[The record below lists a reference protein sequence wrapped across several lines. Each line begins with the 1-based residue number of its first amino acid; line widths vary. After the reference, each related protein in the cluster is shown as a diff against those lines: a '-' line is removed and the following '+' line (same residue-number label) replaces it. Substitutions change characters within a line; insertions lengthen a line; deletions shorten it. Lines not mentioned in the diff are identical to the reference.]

1 MKEIKSKENEQKT
14 SKIKEINN
22 IQRKNWTRISY
33 LLVLARHLE
42 HIVDRENIK
51 QRFIDTEDNIYLSN
65 MEIYDLCLFLCTNRL
80 PSEEKNDLYQRCIE
94 RFRNCLFNLVSIC
107 IRKYQE
113 DDEETIERN
122 IKVNKVLELIIEM
135 LENFSQNMKASK
147 LRQNRQIIIE
157 FLEVLLNMMVIYI
170 EKVGLSTISFIVEDF
185 YYDSPEIYEVITDTF
200 EKYFSK

>member
-1 MKEIKSKENEQKT
+1 
-14 SKIKEINN
+14 
-22 IQRKNWTRISY
+22 
-33 LLVLARHLE
+33 
-42 HIVDRENIK
+42 
-51 QRFIDTEDNIYLSN
+51 
-65 MEIYDLCLFLCTNRL
+65 
-80 PSEEKNDLYQRCIE
+80 
-94 RFRNCLFNLVSIC
+94 
-107 IRKYQE
+107 
-113 DDEETIERN
+113 
-122 IKVNKVLELIIEM
+122 M